1 MNEAQAQNS
10 GGEKRISDVDRKR
23 ILVIDD
29 DMPLRGMLSAALRQR
44 GFQVLLAGDGE
55 EGQRALNIHH
65 PNVIL
70 LDLAMPKVNG
80 WDFLQRL
87 QETGH
92 LGQVPII
99 VLSAHLHVDPQAVLQ
114 MGVSAILPKPFNL
127 PELIDLI
134 EHLSPSDRASV
145 AVRSAAARDA
155 QPLRARGPRSL
166 RCDTLRP

>member
-1 MNEAQAQNS
+1 MRSHPSLQLDSAMNEVIPQNS
-10 GGEKRISDVDRKR
+10 SRGKRISDVDRKR

-29 DMPLRGMLSAALRQR
+29 DMPLRGMLAAALRQH

-55 EGQRALNIHH
+55 EGQRALKIHD

-92 LGQVPII
+92 LGRVPII

-114 MGVSAILPKPFNL
+114 MGVAAILPKPFNL
-127 PELIDLI
+127 PEPIDLI
-134 EHLSPSDRASV
+134 EHLSP
-145 AVRSAAARDA
+145 
-155 QPLRARGPRSL
+155 
-166 RCDTLRP
+166 

>member
-1 MNEAQAQNS
+1 MNEVIPQNS
-10 GGEKRISDVDRKR
+10 SRGKRISDVDRKR

-29 DMPLRGMLSAALRQR
+29 DMPLRGMLAAALRQH

-55 EGQRALNIHH
+55 EGQRALKIHD

-92 LGQVPII
+92 LGRVPII

-114 MGVSAILPKPFNL
+114 MGVAAILPKPFNL

-134 EHLSPSDRASV
+134 EHLSP
-145 AVRSAAARDA
+145 
-155 QPLRARGPRSL
+155 
-166 RCDTLRP
+166 

>member
-1 MNEAQAQNS
+1 MDEVQPQNAS
-10 GGEKRISDVDRKR
+10 HGKRINDVDRKR
-23 ILVIDD
+23 VLVIDD
-29 DMPLRGMLSAALRQR
+29 DMPLRGMLAAALRQH

-55 EGQRALNIHH
+55 EGQRALKIHD

-87 QETGH
+87 QETGW
-92 LGQVPII
+92 LGRVPII

-134 EHLSPSDRASV
+134 EHLSP
-145 AVRSAAARDA
+145 
-155 QPLRARGPRSL
+155 
-166 RCDTLRP
+166 